1 MEHLVA
7 QVPELKLRKRTE
19 TRTIHKNDLVNYPNN
34 KVGDVLTFVFYTDD
48 NGRTW
53 SKADLD
59 YYIKADLDYYIKVC
73 NLLDPIEIPEEELA

>member
-19 TRTIHKNDLVNYPNN
+19 TRTIHRTDLANYPNN

-53 SKADLD
+53 T
-59 YYIKADLDYYIKVC
+59 KADLDYYIKVC
-73 NLLDPIEIPEEELA
+73 NLLDPIEIPEEEFA

>member
-7 QVPELKLRKRTE
+7 QVPELKLRKRIE

-59 YYIKADLDYYIKVC
+59 YYIKVC
-73 NLLDPIEIPEEELA
+73 HLLDPIEIPEEVFA

>member
-19 TRTIHKNDLVNYPNN
+19 TRTIHKNDLPHYPNN

-59 YYIKADLDYYIKVC
+59 YYIKVC
-73 NLLDPIEIPEEELA
+73 NLLDPIEIPEEEFA